1 MRSNGS
7 TYVSVVF
14 ALLIAY
20 FSYQWW
26 FNPHRAVKRRL
37 GELAATLSVPVN
49 ETDLGRV
56 TRLAQLRGYLADNV
70 HVRAGRSQ
78 PELSSRDAVMAA
90 VGGWTPPTGWNV
102 DFVDTDVKVDS
113 DSTARAFV
121 TADMTTRD
129 PQTGE
134 QALDSREAQLSMAY
148 LDGEW
153 LVNDVDVKEPPQRP
167 SPR

>member
-37 GELAATLSVPVN
+37 GELAATLSVPAN
-49 ETDLGRV
+49 ETELGRV
-56 TRLAQLRGYLADNV
+56 TRLARLRGFLAENI

-78 PELSSRDAVMAA
+78 PELSSRDAVMGA
-90 VGGWTPPTGWNV
+90 VGGWTPPAGWNV

-121 TADMTTRD
+121 TADMTARD
-129 PQTGE
+129 AHSGE

-148 LDGEW
+148 FGGEW
-153 LVNDVDVKEPPQRP
+153 VISDVDVKDPPQRP

>member
-14 ALLIAY
+14 ALLIGY

-26 FNPHRAVKRRL
+26 FNPHRVVKRRL

-78 PELSSRDAVMAA
+78 PELSSRNAVMA
-90 VGGWTPPTGWNV
+90 VVSGWAPPAGWNV
-102 DFVDTDVKVDS
+102 DFVDADVKVDS
-113 DSTARAFV
+113 DSAARAFV

-134 QALDSREAQLSMAY
+134 QTLDSREAQLSMAH
-148 LDGEW
+148 LGGEW
-153 LVNDVDVKEPPQRP
+153 VVNDVDVKDPPQRP

>member
-7 TYVSVVF
+7 TYVSMVF

-37 GELAATLSVPVN
+37 GELASTLSVPAN

-56 TRLAQLRGYLADNV
+56 TRLAQLRGYLADNI

-78 PELSSRDAVMAA
+78 HELSSRDAVMVA
-90 VGGWTPPTGWNV
+90 VSGWTPPAGWNV
-102 DFVDTDVKVDS
+102 DFVDADVKVDS

-129 PQTGE
+129 SQTGE
-134 QALDSREAQLSMAY
+134 QALDSREAQLSMTY
-148 LDGEW
+148 LDGQW
-153 LVNDVDVKEPPQRP
+153 VVNDVDVKDPPQRL

>member
-7 TYVSVVF
+7 TYVAVVF

-26 FNPHRAVKRRL
+26 FNPHRAIKRRL
-37 GELAATLSVPVN
+37 GELAAALSVPAR
-49 ETDLGRV
+49 ETDLTRI
-56 TRLAQLRGYLADNV
+56 TRLTQLRRYLADNI
-70 HVRAGRSQ
+70 HVRAGRLQ
-78 PELSSRDAVMAA
+78 PELSSRDAVMAV
-90 VGGWTPPTGWNV
+90 VGGWTPPAGWNV
-102 DFVDTDVKVDS
+102 DFVDADVKVDS

-134 QALDSREAQLSMAY
+134 QTLDSREAQLSMAY
-148 LDGEW
+148 VDGEW
-153 LVNDVDVKEPPQRP
+153 VVIDADVKDPPPRP

>member
-7 TYVSVVF
+7 AYVAVVF

-26 FNPHRAVKRRL
+26 FNPNRAVKRRL
-37 GELAATLSVPVN
+37 GELAATLSVPAN
-49 ETDLGRV
+49 ETDLRRV
-56 TRLAQLRGYLADNV
+56 TRLAQLRGYLADNI

-78 PELSSRDAVMAA
+78 PEISSRDAVMVA
-90 VGGWTPPTGWNV
+90 VGGWTPPAGWNV

-129 PQTGE
+129 AQTGE
-134 QALDSREAQLSMAY
+134 PLLDSREAQFSMAY

-153 LVNDVDVKEPPQRP
+153 LVRDVDVKDPPQRP

>member
-14 ALLIAY
+14 ALLIGY

-26 FNPHRAVKRRL
+26 FNPHRVVKRRL

-78 PELSSRDAVMAA
+78 PELSSRDAVMVVVSGWMPSAA
-90 VGGWTPPTGWNV
+90 WNV
-102 DFVDTDVKVDS
+102 DFVDADVKLDS
-113 DSTARAFV
+113 DSAARAFV

-134 QALDSREAQLSMAY
+134 QTLDSREAQLSMAY
-148 LDGEW
+148 LGGEW
-153 LVNDVDVKEPPQRP
+153 VVNDVDVKDPPQRP

>member
-37 GELAATLSVPVN
+37 GELAATLSVPIN
-49 ETDLGRV
+49 ETDLRRV
-56 TRLAQLRGYLADNV
+56 TRLTQLRSYLADNI

-78 PELSSRDAVMAA
+78 PELSSRDAVIAA
-90 VGGWTPPTGWNV
+90 VSSWTPPAGWNV

-129 PQTGE
+129 AQTGE
-134 QALDSREAQLSMAY
+134 QTLDSREAQLSMAY
-148 LDGEW
+148 VDGEW
-153 LVNDVDVKEPPQRP
+153 VVSDADVKDPPQRP

>member
-37 GELAATLSVPVN
+37 GELAATLSVPAN

-56 TRLAQLRGYLADNV
+56 TRLAQLRGYLAGNI
-70 HVRAGRSQ
+70 HVRGGRSQ

-90 VGGWTPPTGWNV
+90 ASGWAPRAGWNV

-113 DSTARAFV
+113 DSSARAFV

-129 PQTGE
+129 AQTGE
-134 QALDSREAQLSMAY
+134 PALDSREAQLSMAY

-153 LVNDVDVKEPPQRP
+153 VVNDVDVKDPPQRP

>member
-14 ALLIAY
+14 VLLIAY

-37 GELAATLSVPVN
+37 GELAATLSVPAN

-56 TRLAQLRGYLADNV
+56 TRLAHLRGYLADNV
-70 HVRAGRSQ
+70 HVRAVRSQ

-90 VGGWTPPTGWNV
+90 ASGWAPRAGWNV
-102 DFVDTDVKVDS
+102 
-113 DSTARAFV
+113 
-121 TADMTTRD
+121 
-129 PQTGE
+129 
-134 QALDSREAQLSMAY
+134 
-148 LDGEW
+148 
-153 LVNDVDVKEPPQRP
+153 
-167 SPR
+167 

>member
-37 GELAATLSVPVN
+37 GELASTLSVPAN

-56 TRLAQLRGYLADNV
+56 TRLAQLRGYLADNI

-78 PELSSRDAVMAA
+78 HELVSRDAVMVA
-90 VGGWTPPTGWNV
+90 VSGWTSPAGWNV
-102 DFVDTDVKVDS
+102 DFVDADVKVDS

-129 PQTGE
+129 SQTGE
-134 QALDSREAQLSMAY
+134 QALDSREARLSMTY
-148 LDGEW
+148 LDGQW
-153 LVNDVDVKEPPQRP
+153 VVNDVDVKDPPQRP